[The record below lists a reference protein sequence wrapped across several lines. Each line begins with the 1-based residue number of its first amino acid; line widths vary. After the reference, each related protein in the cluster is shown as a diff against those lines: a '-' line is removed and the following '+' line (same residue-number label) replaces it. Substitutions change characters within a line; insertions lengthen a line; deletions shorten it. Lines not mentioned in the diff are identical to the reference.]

1 MLRCTIF
8 IIKNCKYLYHN
19 AQKKLFFCF
28 KLCIIDKER
37 IVKFMIQNIN
47 TIITSPSKSQNVS
60 NPKSLCD
67 RIEHYLNE
75 IFERELHEK
84 GSILVS
90 YSPFVIKKIAG
101 YLSGKIKMPASIGIA
116 GETASGKSTITM
128 DLIDTIESFA
138 TEFNIEDVI
147 TRVNTDDYYYDRSE
161 MVKAAGS
168 FAEFAKNYDLD
179 VPQALELELMSK
191 HIKELL
197 TGKSTYLP
205 KYDMSGT
212 AIRHDNY
219 TLAKPSKVI
228 ISEGLF
234 TLTEK
239 VRDAFNFK
247 IYVDIAEDIKRERFF
262 VRAAE
267 RGLGDSAE
275 HIYKNANEKAEVHI
289 RPCKKNADIVLSGS
303 ADRIKYKNFLN
314 KIIGIVHELYFM
326 EEV

>member
-1 MLRCTIF
+1 MLNISNKIF
-8 IIKNCKYLYHN
+8 KSPLKS
-19 AQKKLFFCF
+19 QT
-28 KLCIIDKER
+28 
-37 IVKFMIQNIN
+37 Q
-47 TIITSPSKSQNVS
+47 ITSPISVNDEVE
-60 NPKSLCD
+60 
-67 RIEHYLNE
+67 RYLNN
-75 IFERELHEK
+75 IFEKEMAEK
-84 GSILVS
+84 DSILVS
-90 YSPFVIKKIAG
+90 YNPFVIKKIAG

-138 TEFNIEDVI
+138 TEFNIEDAI

-179 VPQALELELMSK
+179 VPQALELELMHK

-197 TGKSTYLP
+197 SGKTTYLP

-219 TLAKPSKVI
+219 TIAKPSKVI

-234 TLTEK
+234 TLTDK
-239 VRDAFNFK
+239 VRDAFDFK
-247 IYVDIAEDIKRERFF
+247 IYVDIDEDIKKERFYI
-262 VRAAE
+262 RANE
-267 RGLGDSAE
+267 RGLGDSAD
-275 HIYKNANEKAEVHI
+275 HIYANANEKAEVHI
-289 RPCKKNADIVLSGS
+289 RPCKAKADIVLSGS

-314 KIIGIVHELYFM
+314 KIIGIIQELYLI
-326 EEV
+326 

>member
-1 MLRCTIF
+1 
-8 IIKNCKYLYHN
+8 
-19 AQKKLFFCF
+19 
-28 KLCIIDKER
+28 
-37 IVKFMIQNIN
+37 MIQNIIK
-47 TIITSPSKSQNVS
+47 TTSQTKPT
-60 NPKSLCD
+60 SLCEK
-67 RIEHYLNE
+67 IEHYLN
-75 IFERELHEK
+75 IVFEKELNTE
-84 GSILVS
+84 GSIILD
-90 YSPFVIKKIAG
+90 YNPFVIKKIAG
-101 YLSGKIKMPASIGIA
+101 YLSGRIQMPASIGIA

-138 TEFNIEDVI
+138 TEFNIEDAI

-168 FAEFAKNYDLD
+168 FSEFAKNYDLD

-197 TGKSTYLP
+197 SGKATYLP

-219 TLAKPSKVI
+219 TLAKPSKII

-239 VRDAFNFK
+239 VKDAFDFK
-247 IYVDIAEDIKRERFF
+247 IYVDIQEDIKKERFYI
-262 VRAAE
+262 RAKE
-267 RGLGDSAE
+267 RGLGDSADF
-275 HIYKNANEKAEVHI
+275 IYNNANEKAEVHI
-289 RPCKKNADIVLSGS
+289 RPCKACADIVLSGA

-314 KIIGIVHELYFM
+314 KIIGIIQELYFI
-326 EEV
+326 

>member
-1 MLRCTIF
+1 ML
-8 IIKNCKYLYHN
+8 
-19 AQKKLFFCF
+19 
-28 KLCIIDKER
+28 
-37 IVKFMIQNIN
+37 NISN
-47 TIITSPSKSQNVS
+47 LKSKSPFKSQS
-60 NPKSLCD
+60 SATNPISISD
-67 RIEHYLNE
+67 SIERYLTNIFENE
-75 IFERELHEK
+75 IAQN

-90 YSPFVIKKIAG
+90 YNPFVIKKITG

-138 TEFNIEDVI
+138 TEFNIPDAI

-179 VPQALELELMSK
+179 VPQALELELMHK

-197 TGKSTYLP
+197 SGKTTYLP

-212 AIRHDNY
+212 AIRHNNY

-234 TLTEK
+234 TLTDK
-239 VRDAFNFK
+239 VRDAFDFK
-247 IYVDIAEDIKRERFF
+247 IYVDIDENIKKERFYI
-262 VRAAE
+262 RANE
-267 RGLGDSAE
+267 RGLGDSAD
-275 HIYKNANEKAEVHI
+275 HIYANANEKAEVHI
-289 RPCKKNADIVLSGS
+289 RPCKAKADIVLSGS

-314 KIIGIVHELYFM
+314 KIIGIIQELYLI
-326 EEV
+326 

>member
-1 MLRCTIF
+1 MLNISN
-8 IIKNCKYLYHN
+8 IKSISPLKQQKNVTQPISISDEIERYLTN
-19 AQKKLFFCF
+19 
-28 KLCIIDKER
+28 
-37 IVKFMIQNIN
+37 
-47 TIITSPSKSQNVS
+47 
-60 NPKSLCD
+60 
-67 RIEHYLNE
+67 
-75 IFERELHEK
+75 IFETEIAQK

-90 YSPFVIKKIAG
+90 YNPFVIKKIAG

-161 MVKAAGS
+161 MVKKAGS

-179 VPQALELELMSK
+179 VPQALELELMHK

-197 TGKSTYLP
+197 SGKTTYLP

-239 VRDAFNFK
+239 VRDAFDFK
-247 IYVDIAEDIKRERFF
+247 IYVDIDEDIKKERFYI
-262 VRAAE
+262 RAKE
-267 RGLGDSAE
+267 RGLGDSAD
-275 HIYKNANEKAEVHI
+275 HIYTNANEKAEVHI
-289 RPCKKNADIVLSGS
+289 RPCKEKADIVLSGS

-314 KIIGIVHELYFM
+314 KIIGIVQELYL
-326 EEV
+326 

>member
-1 MLRCTIF
+1 
-8 IIKNCKYLYHN
+8 
-19 AQKKLFFCF
+19 
-28 KLCIIDKER
+28 
-37 IVKFMIQNIN
+37 MIQTTSQSINKPTNIHEE
-47 TIITSPSKSQNVS
+47 IERYLSNVF
-60 NPKSLCD
+60 
-67 RIEHYLNE
+67 ENE
-75 IFERELHEK
+75 LKAE

-90 YSPFVIKKIAG
+90 YNPFVIKKIAS
-101 YLSGKIKMPASIGIA
+101 YLSGRIKMPASIGIA

-138 TEFNIEDVI
+138 TEFNIDDAI

-168 FAEFAKNYDLD
+168 FSEFAKHYDLD

-197 TGKSTYLP
+197 SGKETYLP

-219 TLAKPSKVI
+219 TLAKPSKII

-239 VRDAFNFK
+239 VKDAFDFK
-247 IYVDIAEDIKRERFF
+247 IYVDIDEKIKKERFY
-262 VRAAE
+262 VRAKE
-267 RGLGDSAE
+267 RDLGDSADF
-275 HIYKNANEKAEVHI
+275 IYKNANDKAEVHI
-289 RPCKKNADIVLSGS
+289 RPCKKHADIVLSGS

-314 KIIGIVHELYFM
+314 KIIGIIQELYY
-326 EEV
+326 

>member
-1 MLRCTIF
+1 
-8 IIKNCKYLYHN
+8 
-19 AQKKLFFCF
+19 
-28 KLCIIDKER
+28 
-37 IVKFMIQNIN
+37 MIQNI
-47 TIITSPSKSQNVS
+47 TTSQIKKPTNI
-60 NPKSLCD
+60 CED
-67 RIEHYLNE
+67 IEHYLQV
-75 IFERELHEK
+75 IFEKELKAE

-90 YSPFVIKKIAG
+90 YTPFVIKKIAA
-101 YLSGKIKMPASIGIA
+101 YLSGRIKMPASIGIA

-128 DLIDTIESFA
+128 DLIDTIESFV
-138 TEFNIEDVI
+138 TEFNIDDVI

-168 FAEFAKNYDLD
+168 FSEFAKHYDLD

-197 TGKSTYLP
+197 SGKVTYLP

-219 TLAKPSKVI
+219 QLAKPSKII

-239 VRDAFNFK
+239 VKEAFDFK
-247 IYVDIAEDIKRERFF
+247 IYVDIAEDIKKERFY
-262 VRAAE
+262 VRAKE
-267 RGLGDSAE
+267 RDLGDSADF
-275 HIYKNANEKAEVHI
+275 IYKNANDKAEVHI
-289 RPCKKNADIVLSGS
+289 RPCKAHADIVLSGS

-314 KIIGIVHELYFM
+314 KIIRVIQDLYFQD
-326 EEV
+326 

>member
-1 MLRCTIF
+1 MEQERIFTMLQDISNKLQKSPFKSQSVTSPISVSDTLE
-8 IIKNCKYLYHN
+8 KYLN
-19 AQKKLFFCF
+19 
-28 KLCIIDKER
+28 
-37 IVKFMIQNIN
+37 N
-47 TIITSPSKSQNVS
+47 
-60 NPKSLCD
+60 
-67 RIEHYLNE
+67 
-75 IFERELHEK
+75 IFEQEMAQT
-84 GSILVS
+84 GSILLD
-90 YSPFVIKKIAG
+90 YNPFVVKKIAG

-138 TEFNIEDVI
+138 TEFNIENAI

-168 FAEFAKNYDLD
+168 FSEFAKNYDLD

-197 TGKSTYLP
+197 SGKSTYLP

-234 TLTEK
+234 TLTDK
-239 VRDAFNFK
+239 VCDAFDFK
-247 IYVDIAEDIKRERFF
+247 IYVDIEENIKKERFF
-262 VRAAE
+262 IRAKE

-275 HIYKNANEKAEVHI
+275 HIYANANSKAEVYI
-289 RPCKKNADIVLSGS
+289 RPCKSKADIILSGS

-314 KIIGIVHELYFM
+314 KIIVIIQELYLS
-326 EEV
+326 